1 MTEKISIQIKS
12 AVNSLT
18 NFVAHHNITAIL
30 LSGIAVYIPFICKP
44 FHMDDPFFIYA
55 ARAIDMA
62 PFHPFSVHSFYNLWG
77 SNFNSILFYY
87 FTATLRA
94 IIGENEIGMH
104 CGYLVFFIG
113 AGVILYLLCRSMK
126 IHSIIPA
133 LLLLFSPLSMLTS
146 SGIMSD
152 FPFVFFLLSAVY
164 CFVKGMEQN
173 DDPLLIAVSML
184 AILCAIFTKYYGLLI
199 IIPLAFLAVAHR
211 KYKYLLYF
219 LTLLICF
226 ALSAVAFSHGSES
239 HFMYVIRQL
248 GWMHSPIRKETL
260 SFLTTLGGVTVFPL
274 SYLALIG
281 NRPKRWIV
289 YIGAFML
296 VEFALFYVRWH
307 TFAVHTASLYLVNS
321 CILFTF
327 VIERTLRSLRKKEY
341 IVSAMGLWFLSYSIF
356 IMTLPSMM
364 AARYV
369 LPMLPPLV
377 IFFFLEADAQLPS
390 GVKRLFL
397 KATLMLTVVLG
408 FALNIADYKLANIY
422 RKFAREIKTNLSQTN
437 TGFLG
442 DYAFAYYLQ
451 KNGFVRYD
459 PSQHN
464 FLLIAK
470 YASSHE
476 IFGRNEALMEMA
488 DKYTLVATIPASTNP
503 VLRVWDPS
511 AFAGFHLNMF
521 GYIPWGIS
529 DQPMDTFY
537 LFRRK

>member
-1 MTEKISIQIKS
+1 
-12 AVNSLT
+12 
-18 NFVAHHNITAIL
+18 
-30 LSGIAVYIPFICKP
+30 
-44 FHMDDPFFIYA
+44 
-55 ARAIDMA
+55 
-62 PFHPFSVHSFYNLWG
+62 
-77 SNFNSILFYY
+77 
-87 FTATLRA
+87 
-94 IIGENEIGMH
+94 
-104 CGYLVFFIG
+104 
-113 AGVILYLLCRSMK
+113 
-126 IHSIIPA
+126 
-133 LLLLFSPLSMLTS
+133 
-146 SGIMSD
+146 
-152 FPFVFFLLSAVY
+152 
-164 CFVKGMEQN
+164 
-173 DDPLLIAVSML
+173 
-184 AILCAIFTKYYGLLI
+184 
-199 IIPLAFLAVAHR
+199 
-211 KYKYLLYF
+211 
-219 LTLLICF
+219 
-226 ALSAVAFSHGSES
+226 
-239 HFMYVIRQL
+239 
-248 GWMHSPIRKETL
+248 
-260 SFLTTLGGVTVFPL
+260 
-274 SYLALIG
+274 
-281 NRPKRWIV
+281 
-289 YIGAFML
+289 
-296 VEFALFYVRWH
+296 
-307 TFAVHTASLYLVNS
+307 
-321 CILFTF
+321 
-327 VIERTLRSLRKKEY
+327 
-341 IVSAMGLWFLSYSIF
+341 
-356 IMTLPSMM
+356 MTLPSMM